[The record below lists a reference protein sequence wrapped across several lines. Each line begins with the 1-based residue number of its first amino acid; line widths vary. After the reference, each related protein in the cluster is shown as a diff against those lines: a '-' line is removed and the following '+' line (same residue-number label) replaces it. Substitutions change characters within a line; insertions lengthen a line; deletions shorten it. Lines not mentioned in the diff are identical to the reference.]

1 MKGNSTMNLFE
12 KYIKEKNID
21 IKLIQTDE
29 TTKTAQDAANTHN
42 VPVSNIVKS
51 LLVKIDDHF
60 EIHLV
65 PGDRRLDLERIGGRM
80 ATAEEVKEIT
90 GYSIGGIPPFG
101 HKTKIKT
108 YIEEGFDSNKTL
120 LAAGGKPN
128 IIFKISLEELKRLI

>member
-1 MKGNSTMNLFE
+1 MNLFE
-12 KYIKEKNID
+12 QYIKDNNIN
-21 IKLIQTDE
+21 IQLIETDE
-29 TTKTAQDAANTHN
+29 TTRTAQDAANTHN

-51 LLVKIDDHF
+51 LLVKANDNF

-65 PGDRRLDLERIGGRM
+65 PGDKRLDLEKIGGKM

-90 GYSIGGIPPFG
+90 GYSIGGVPPFG

-108 YIEEGFDSNKTL
+108 YIEEGFDPNKIL

-128 IIFKISLEELKRLI
+128 IIFKISLEELTNIINKP